1 MYGGKNA
8 RFLSISPEKEVT
20 PTNRLSV
27 PITSLAT
34 NSESFERV
42 PWGHYERYTDLGIV
56 PIGLFSVAWL
66 RSVESGQA
74 LAPVAIAGTT
84 PSC

>member
-1 MYGGKNA
+1 MRA
-8 RFLSISPEKEVT
+8 FCHLALEKEVT

-27 PITSLAT
+27 PVTGLAT

-42 PWGHYERYTDLGIV
+42 PWGHNERYTDLGIV
-56 PIGLFSVAWL
+56 PTGLFSVAWL
-66 RSVESGQA
+66 RSIDSGQA

-84 PSC
+84 PNC